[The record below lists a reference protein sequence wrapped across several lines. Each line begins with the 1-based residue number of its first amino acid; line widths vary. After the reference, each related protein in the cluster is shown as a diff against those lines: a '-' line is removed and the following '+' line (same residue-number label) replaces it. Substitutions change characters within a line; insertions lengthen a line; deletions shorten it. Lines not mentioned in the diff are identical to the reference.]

1 MTRKRLVPILSTGLV
16 ALAVPAFA
24 QTVAMP
30 EAAPRQES
38 SLTRDLN
45 SGPPAPVRT
54 PPPRPAEATV
64 VPPASVPETT
74 TPATS
79 STSPMAEDRSITP
92 EPVVVTPQESS
103 LTRDLNS
110 GPPARVAPPVAS
122 PPPSRPNPV
131 PPPTR
136 APDPVVR
143 SEPAPIEPVRS
154 PPVTATPAP
163 VAAPP
168 VVAAPVVAAP
178 VVVPAPPDALGPTEI
193 AALPF
198 RIDLP
203 PGFRIVPRPAG
214 PDAHVYSVRRGDLG
228 FVTVYA
234 GPAAQFPI
242 YDGQMVQ
249 AGGRASVI
257 VIEDGRRHALEHL
270 FQRAVAPH
278 EIHIWVASL
287 ESGDRDLAERIAQTI
302 EVR

>member
-16 ALAVPAFA
+16 ALALPAFA
-24 QTVAMP
+24 QIVATP
-30 EAAPRQES
+30 EDAPRQES
-38 SLTRDLN
+38 PLTRDLN
-45 SGPPAPVRT
+45 SGPPVPVRT
-54 PPPRPAEATV
+54 PPPRPVEATG
-64 VPPASVPETT
+64 VPLASLPETT
-74 TPATS
+74 TPPTS
-79 STSPMAEDRSITP
+79 TTPSMAEDRAIAP
-92 EPVVVTPQESS
+92 EPVVVAPQESS

-110 GPPARVAPPVAS
+110 GPPAGVAQPAVA
-122 PPPSRPNPV
+122 PPPSRPDPV

-136 APDPVVR
+136 APEPVVR
-143 SEPAPIEPVRS
+143 SD
-154 PPVTATPAP
+154 PAP

-168 VVAAPVVAAP
+168 TPVEALPVVAPPAVAP
-178 VVVPAPPDALGPTEI
+178 AASPSPDALGPTEI

-278 EIHIWVASL
+278 EIHIWVSSL